1 MDVSLLGAFAK
12 PQPQS
17 EVSLKD
23 EGVCENQRGVS
34 RKSDGDVEMET
45 GKSLI
50 PMACYRRD
58 CAQIIQTSYTEC
70 PSFSQVH
77 RETWLV
83 DRGDAGGAIC
93 EVKLAEPTGSED
105 SLHVHLQRE
114 IGLVHSRK
122 GKNVAP
128 GWDGYVLC
136 ASHFIAHRRGI
147 NCLAGVE
154 VPEWAARTRLDGRND
169 PELSPKKTTP
179 PAVAKVPPQ
188 EVPFPVFG

>member
-1 MDVSLLGAFAK
+1 MIAATL
-12 PQPQS
+12 
-17 EVSLKD
+17 
-23 EGVCENQRGVS
+23 
-34 RKSDGDVEMET
+34 
-45 GKSLI
+45 
-50 PMACYRRD
+50 
-58 CAQIIQTSYTEC
+58 
-70 PSFSQVH
+70 
-77 RETWLV
+77 
-83 DRGDAGGAIC
+83 GGAIC

-114 IGLVHSRK
+114 IELVHSRK